1 MDKQEVESFDVMS
14 VEENGYTGYIME
26 VSLRYPKYLHE
37 ERNCLPLAP
46 VKRIIADEELSP
58 YAQQLLRK
66 LNGLSEEDPLPKRGK
81 VEKLLTT
88 LEEKHKYTVHIKT
101 LRLYLSLGLELTAI
115 HRILKF
121 TQEAWMKIY
130 IDKNTEL
137 RPKAT
142 STFQKNFF
150 KLMNNSVFGKVS
162 CFDVCCL

>member
-1 MDKQEVESFDVMS
+1 MNRVRLELLTDIDKILMVES
-14 VEENGYTGYIME
+14 GIRGG
-26 VSLRYPKYLHE
+26 VSQISNRYNKA
-37 ERNCLPLAP
+37 NT
-46 VKRIIADEELSP
+46 
-58 YAQQLLRK
+58 LLRK
-66 LNGLSEEDPLPKRGK
+66 LNGLSEGDPLPKRGK

-88 LEEKHKYTVHIKT
+88 LEDKHKYTVHIKT
-101 LRLYLSLGLELTAI
+101 LRLYLSLGLELTVI

-121 TQEAWMKIY
+121 TQEASMKIY

-137 RPKAT
+137 RRKAT